1 MDSLKSEIRNLKS
14 SPSVAPVPGGGASEA
29 REPLN
34 LTSGP
39 GGAGALP
46 SSVAPAPG
54 GGTSEAREP
63 LNLTSGPGGAG
74 APPPS
79 VAPASGGGASEARE
93 PRNRAASAAARRIR
107 DIPTELRPREELKR
121 RGAAAMDLEKL
132 LAIVMRNGL
141 PGQNVTDLAREL
153 IVRAGGIEVLARM
166 NHLDIQAL
174 KIPGV
179 GEVKAMELEAAFEIG
194 RRAASGAAIAA
205 PRKISS
211 SEDVFEI
218 IEPLVRGKQQ
228 EFFYVLLL
236 DAKNRLVGQPVHVAT
251 GSHDRCPASPTEIFS
266 PVIKRG
272 CTAAIVAHNHP
283 SGDPTPSRDDIAIT
297 IRLVDAAKILGIR
310 LLDHIVVGRRTDTH
324 PDGFSS
330 LSREK
335 LVAF

>member
-1 MDSLKSEIRNLKS
+1 MATLKSEIGNPKY
-14 SPSVAPVPGGGASEA
+14 
-29 REPLN
+29 
-34 LTSGP
+34 
-39 GGAGALP
+39 
-46 SSVAPAPG
+46 PG

-63 LNLTSGPGGAG
+63 PASPSSCGSVIGPGGVA
-74 APPPS
+74 AQPPS
-79 VAPASGGGASEARE
+79 VPSGAGRSPSGQTSGCGGDS
-93 PRNRAASAAARRIR
+93 RRIR

-205 PRKISS
+205 PRKINS

-266 PVIKRG
+266 PVVKRG

-297 IRLVDAAKILGIR
+297 IRLVDAAKILGVR
-310 LLDHIVVGRRTDTH
+310 LLDHIVVGRRTDAH
-324 PDGFSS
+324 PDGFFS